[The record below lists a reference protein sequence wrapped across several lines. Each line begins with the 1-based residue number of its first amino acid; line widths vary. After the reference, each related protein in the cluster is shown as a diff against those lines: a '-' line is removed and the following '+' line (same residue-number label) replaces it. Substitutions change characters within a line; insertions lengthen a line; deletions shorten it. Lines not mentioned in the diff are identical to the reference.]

1 MKKQVFRAIILCT
14 LVTTSFL
21 MGFRYGRSS
30 QSPIQ
35 VTYTLAPPPVPA
47 GDPFPI
53 DINTAGKQTLAELPG
68 IGPAAAQ
75 RILTYRQEHGKFR
88 SVQELLNVDGIGTG
102 KLEPILDLI
111 TVGG

>member
-1 MKKQVFRAIILCT
+1 MKKQAFWAIVLCT
-14 LVTTSFL
+14 LVIVSFL
-21 MGFRYGRSS
+21 MGFWYGRSS

-35 VTYTLAPPPVPA
+35 VTYTLAPPPEPT
-47 GDPFPI
+47 GGPFPI
-53 DINTAGKQTLAELPG
+53 NINTADKETLTALPG
-68 IGPAAAQ
+68 IGPAAAR
-75 RILTYRQEHGKFR
+75 RILTYRQKHGKFR